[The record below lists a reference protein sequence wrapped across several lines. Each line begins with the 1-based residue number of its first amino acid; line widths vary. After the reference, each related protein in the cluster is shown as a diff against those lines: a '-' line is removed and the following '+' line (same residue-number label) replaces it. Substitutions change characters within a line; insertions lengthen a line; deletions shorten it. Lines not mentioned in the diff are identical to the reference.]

1 MNFLKL
7 QAKYYPD
14 SSATV
19 SGKVIGGDDF
29 SGLVKELG
37 LGSEFIPI
45 KSKGETQNY
54 NIEVKGVS
62 IPKETLD
69 KMAEV
74 MPNQVYALLSFA
86 AADKSVALT
95 MKKTPPRSN
104 FEKP

>member
-1 MNFLKL
+1 M
-7 QAKYYPD
+7 
-14 SSATV
+14 

-74 MPNQVYALLSFA
+74 MPNQVYALLPFA

-95 MKKTPPRSN
+95 MKKTPPRPN